1 MLSAIGFVVKSEA
14 ASRFWVDGKLENW
27 RRTKRILGCSVK
39 LWRRRVSSLIFGVVF
54 QELWLWNG
62 K

>member
-1 MLSAIGFVVKSEA
+1 VKSEA
-14 ASRFWVDGKLENW
+14 AGRFWVDGKLENW